1 MTKKDVY
8 IISLGGSLVVPPE
21 GIDWKL
27 LKGFRSLIL
36 REIRKGK
43 KFFIIV
49 GGGATCRKYNE
60 AARQAAKVRQAD
72 LDWLGIYAGRL
83 NARLL
88 KTIFGPRAYPE
99 IITNPTAP
107 LSTKSKIIVGSGW
120 KPGWS
125 TDYVAIVM
133 AREHKVKTVINLSNI
148 DYVYTCDPKKYKNA
162 KPIKEI
168 SWQDFRKIVGKKW
181 NPGLHAPFDPV
192 ASRLAEKLDLKVII
206 MNGKKLDNLGHY
218 LSGKQFTGTVIE
230 N

>member
-1 MTKKDVY
+1 MEKDTY
-8 IISLGGSLVVPPE
+8 IISLGGSLVVTPE

-36 REIRKGK
+36 KEIRKGK

-60 AARQAAKVRQAD
+60 AAQKAAKVSQTN
-72 LDWLGIYAGRL
+72 LDWLGIYSNRL

-88 KTIFGPRAYPE
+88 KTVFGPIAYPE
-99 IITNPTAP
+99 IITNPIAP
-107 LSTKSKIIVGSGW
+107 LFTKSKIIVGGGW

-125 TDYVAIVM
+125 TDYVATVM

-148 DYVYTCDPKKYKNA
+148 DYVYTCDPKKYKIA
-162 KPIKEI
+162 KPIKKMD
-168 SWQDFRKIVGKKW
+168 WKDFRKIIGNKW

-192 ASRLAEKLDLKVII
+192 ASRLAEKLGLEVII
-206 MNGKKLDNLGHY
+206 MNGKKLDNLGNY
-218 LSGKQFTGTVIE
+218 LGGKKFKGTMIE